1 MFTKIYENI
10 KEFMKENY
18 VFLIILFVIIVF
30 FNIHLPYEVDMPGGT
45 IDLGNRILVNGEETS
60 ISGSFNMA
68 YVSVAKGNIPYLL
81 LAFIL
86 PDWDIVS
93 ESETKYENETI
104 EQANE
109 RDKLYLEQSKDYAT
123 AVGMTA
129 ANIPYEV
136 TNKVNSVVYI
146 DPKAHTDLQVG
157 DNIKS
162 VNGKII
168 EDINEISA
176 IVQETDEGSQIE
188 IVVLRDNKE
197 ITTTSTVYR
206 EQDKKYIGV
215 SSITTFDINSD
226 TKVEI
231 TSKTTESGP
240 SGGLMMSLMVYNAL
254 TKQDLT
260 HGKKIVGTGTI
271 SLNGQ
276 VGEIGGVKYKLMGA
290 VKDHADIFLVPEG
303 NYQEALEV
311 KKDKKYDIDIVSVK
325 TINDAITYLEG
336 LS

>member
-1 MFTKIYENI
+1 M
-10 KEFMKENY
+10 
-18 VFLIILFVIIVF
+18 
-30 FNIHLPYEVDMPGGT
+30 D
-45 IDLGNRILVNGEETS
+45 
-60 ISGSFNMA
+60 
-68 YVSVAKGNIPYLL
+68 
-81 LAFIL
+81 
-86 PDWDIVS
+86 
-93 ESETKYENETI
+93 
-104 EQANE
+104 
-109 RDKLYLEQSKDYAT
+109 
-123 AVGMTA
+123 
-129 ANIPYEV
+129 
-136 TNKVNSVVYI
+136 NSRYF
-146 DPKAHTDLQVG
+146 
-157 DNIKS
+157 
-162 VNGKII
+162 
-168 EDINEISA
+168 INEISA